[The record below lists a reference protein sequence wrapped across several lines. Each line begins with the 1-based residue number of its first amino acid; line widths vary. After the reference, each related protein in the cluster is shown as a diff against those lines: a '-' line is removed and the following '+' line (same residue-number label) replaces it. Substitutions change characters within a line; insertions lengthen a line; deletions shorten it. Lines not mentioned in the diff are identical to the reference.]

1 MFASSY
7 DQLEDDGFKGSDSEH
22 SHCSE
27 SDREEIEQA
36 LYAQIHYCQDD
47 AKEENDKHFLFQC
60 SENGELK
67 QSEEQSEDKK
77 MTIKSSINDSCITI
91 SSGTEGSPC
100 KRKKSK
106 KKRLLINSFDGLK
119 KTEKGDKE
127 EVIHIYSQTDTDAIS
142 ISSDKGIEVDSSD
155 IDLDIDSDCM
165 MLDESC
171 DDMGD
176 IVLNVDHNQRTML
189 DNLTVRDVGEKVGE
203 EKWNIIDRDRF
214 VGNPLLGRYYR
225 SSSVRC
231 HNCNET
237 GHLSKVCPQPK
248 KLMACYLCGDEG
260 HTGRNCKNPICFNC
274 NTPGHIINE
283 CTKSRRSKYIDCHRC
298 QMYGHTAYE
307 CPEIWRQFH
316 LTTVHGPLVRG
327 KDNENPL
334 KHCSNCAGDDHFDHD
349 CEEERMDRHTLPSC
363 TLISQYRKSD
373 VRVAKRKKEMHEEDK
388 SSPKKIRK
396 IEKEYSSNSG
406 GFKITKNYEEDFD
419 RSSYIE
425 TDDYSY
431 TKKKKKK
438 TTWTFKEKKPD
449 RFRKMMDMDLY
460 TSEKKTYGNR
470 KVKSDKNKLDKSI
483 KRKEK
488 ERKKKNKKRLSLE
501 EEYYGPLPKKKKN
514 KLKKNKKDGPSIKQ
528 KTSTQSSNRGFN
540 IKDLRFTISNKK
552 R

>member
-47 AKEENDKHFLFQC
+47 AKEEDDKHFLFQC

-91 SSGTEGSPC
+91 SSSTEGSP
-100 KRKKSK
+100 
-106 KKRLLINSFDGLK
+106 
-119 KTEKGDKE
+119 
-127 EVIHIYSQTDTDAIS
+127 YTDAIS

-189 DNLTVRDVGEKVGE
+189 DNLTVRDMGEKVGE

-327 KDNENPL
+327 KDNENPQ

-373 VRVAKRKKEMHEEDK
+373 VRVAKRKKVKVNELV
-388 SSPKKIRK
+388 
-396 IEKEYSSNSG
+396 
-406 GFKITKNYEEDFD
+406 
-419 RSSYIE
+419 
-425 TDDYSY
+425 
-431 TKKKKKK
+431 
-438 TTWTFKEKKPD
+438 
-449 RFRKMMDMDLY
+449 KMLM
-460 TSEKKTYGNR
+460 
-470 KVKSDKNKLDKSI
+470 
-483 KRKEK
+483 
-488 ERKKKNKKRLSLE
+488 LE
-501 EEYYGPLPKKKKN
+501 N
-514 KLKKNKKDGPSIKQ
+514 
-528 KTSTQSSNRGFN
+528 
-540 IKDLRFTISNKK
+540 
-552 R
+552 